1 MISRRQL
8 LQSAAASSALLVCM
22 PAARSATYDIVI
34 KGGRVIDPANGINAV
49 RDVAVANGRI
59 AAVEA
64 NIAGDAAD
72 TIEARGKLVVPG
84 LIDVHTHAGRAK
96 DLPAQCL
103 ADGVTCFVDA
113 GSAGADHID
122 DVVANIKGAPNHGR
136 ALINISRLGVTANGE
151 LMDIRNADVALAREA
166 IGRHRDV
173 VVGIKARLS
182 YNVAGPNDI
191 EALKRAQEAAAPF
204 NLPVMIHMGQ
214 TGSPLP
220 QILDLLKRGDIV
232 THMYAPEPHG
242 ILGNDGR
249 LLPEVAIARRRGVW
263 FDYGNG
269 RNGHVTWDVAQRAIL
284 QGFLPDTFSTDWTP
298 EGKLSQVIDFP
309 NVMSKFLLLG
319 LTLDEVIARAT
330 SSSARV
336 FEAFKDRGTLSVG
349 APADVAIIE
358 LRDGTFEFVDN
369 FQSRRNGSQRLF
381 PIAAVI
387 GGKRIPARA

>member
-1 MISRRQL
+1 MMNRRQL
-8 LQSAAASSALLVCM
+8 LQSAAASSALL
-22 PAARSATYDIVI
+22 ARIPGARAATYDVIV
-34 KGGRVIDPANGINAV
+34 KGGRVIDPANGINAM
-49 RDVAVANGRI
+49 RDVAIMGNRI
-59 AAVEA
+59 AAVDA
-64 NIAGDAAD
+64 NLAGDATEIVD
-72 TIEARGKLVVPG
+72 ARGKLVMPG

-122 DVVANIKGAPNHGR
+122 DVVANVKAAPNHGR
-136 ALINISRLGVTANGE
+136 ALINISRLGVTAEGE
-151 LMDIRNADVALAREA
+151 LMDIRNADVMLAREA

-173 VVGIKARLS
+173 IVGIKARLS
-182 YNVAGPNDI
+182 YNVAGPNDL

-214 TGSPLP
+214 TASPMP

-249 LLPEVAIARRRGVW
+249 LLPEVSIARRRGVW

-269 RNGHVTWDVAQRAIL
+269 RAGHVTWDVATRAIL

-298 EGKLSQVIDFP
+298 EGKISQVIDFP

-319 LTLDEVIARAT
+319 LTIDEVVARAT
-330 SSSARV
+330 SNSARV
-336 FEAFKDRGTLSVG
+336 FDAFKDRGTLGVG
-349 APADVAIIE
+349 APADVAVLE
-358 LRDGTFEFVDN
+358 LRDGDFEFVDN
-369 FQSRRNGSQRLF
+369 FQSKRHGAQRLF
-381 PIAAVI
+381 PFAAII
-387 GGKRIPARA
+387 GGKRVPARA